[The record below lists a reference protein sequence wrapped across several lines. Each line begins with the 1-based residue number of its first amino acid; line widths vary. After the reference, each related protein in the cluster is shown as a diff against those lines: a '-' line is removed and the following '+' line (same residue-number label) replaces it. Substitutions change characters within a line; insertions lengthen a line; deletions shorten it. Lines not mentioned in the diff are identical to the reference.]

1 VFQTTELFKL
11 VPFLMLRTS
20 RNETDFDFLKRRFL
34 NAHRTFLLVA
44 TLALTSGVSVA
55 FSQQAVDP
63 LLANLNALA
72 SDERQAALVKGAQ
85 TERLVEWYA
94 TLPVEHSK
102 VLIEAFRQRYPF
114 IEVKYTGAGG
124 GRMVNRVV
132 TEHRAGLNKFDVLG
146 GTSTSHVALMKAG
159 LIARNLTPVRKELR
173 AGFMDADGFRVAPFT
188 YALVIGYN
196 TRALAQEQRPRS
208 YEELLEPKWKGQIG
222 LEAAGYEWLA
232 AMIDTMGEEK
242 ALAFARKLA
251 AQNPRVQQGSSLLV
265 QQMMAGEFNV
275 LIDALHYQLENL
287 KERGAPVDYV
297 IPDPLL
303 IKDPSGIWLA
313 KYSAHPH
320 AAALLVDFL
329 FSREAQEIYARQNRL
344 VARKDMEWRF
354 REKLPSRIH
363 VLSVDKWAPRY
374 NELIGLFDKLF
385 R

>member
-1 VFQTTELFKL
+1 
-11 VPFLMLRTS
+11 M
-20 RNETDFDFLKRRFL
+20 
-34 NAHRTFLLVA
+34 NANKAVLLLA
-44 TLALTSGVSVA
+44 TLVFIGFASVA
-55 FSQQAVDP
+55 FSQPAVDP
-63 LLANLNALA
+63 LLGKLNALPPE
-72 SDERQAALVKGAQ
+72 ERQAALVKGAQ
-85 TERLVEWYA
+85 TERVVEWYA

-114 IEVKYTGAGG
+114 IEVNYTGAGG

-159 LIARNLTPVRKELR
+159 VIARNATPVRKELR
-173 AGFMDADGFRVAPFT
+173 DGFMDAEGYRVAPFT

-196 TRALAQEQRPRS
+196 TRALSKEQRPRS
-208 YEELLEPKWKGQIG
+208 YEELLEPKWKNQIG
-222 LEAAGYEWLA
+222 LEAAGYEWLG
-232 AMIDTMGEEK
+232 AMIDTMGEER

-251 AQNPRVQQGSSLLV
+251 TQNLRVQQGSSLLV
-265 QQMMAGEFNV
+265 QQMIAGEFNV

-287 KERGAPVDYV
+287 KERGAPVDYA

-313 KYSAHPH
+313 KYSPHPH

-329 FSREAQEIYARQNRL
+329 FTRNAQEIYARQNRL

-363 VLSVDKWAPRY
+363 VISVDKWAPRY
-374 NELIGLFDKLF
+374 NELIGLFDKTF